1 MEDVLERIRASLS
14 RMEKR
19 VFEYY
24 LEGMNYR
31 QIAAIMG
38 KSEKSVDNSL
48 QRIKQKAQRLLQI

>member
-48 QRIKQKAQRLLQI
+48 QRIKQKAQRFLQI